1 MSCRPSCCL
10 IQRETHETHQSTGL
24 SRRLLRFDKFSV
36 LVIITKNGL
45 KYSRHARRCVHVTD
59 HEFCMLLLCL
69 QTRYPSLKKLAKEIL
84 GLDIQ
89 SREHS
94 PVSEKITA
102 AMFKNCHWRFL
113 YPVLLVLLDFL
124 KILQLFPDIL
134 WNVCVCVFVSLSGGG
149 CSSGNE
155 AVPAAQKRLGGFCQ
169 DETHQEGDCRE
180 KEGDEEKGREYR
192 WRNTEIYAKSNSCIR
207 KTVQCCPA
215 YERLTV
221 LFCEPRLRMR
231 RIT

>member
-1 MSCRPSCCL
+1 MYV
-10 IQRETHETHQSTGL
+10 GL
-24 SRRLLRFDKFSV
+24 QDSGWVFYGVEVCPVGPPAVSSKEKHTRHIKVQAFQEDCSGLTV

-45 KYSRHARRCVHVTD
+45 KYSRHARRCVHMTD

-124 KILQLFPDIL
+124 K
-134 WNVCVCVFVSLSGGG
+134 
-149 CSSGNE
+149 
-155 AVPAAQKRLGGFCQ
+155 GF
-169 DETHQEGDCRE
+169 
-180 KEGDEEKGREYR
+180 
-192 WRNTEIYAKSNSCIR
+192 S
-207 KTVQCCPA
+207 
-215 YERLTV
+215 
-221 LFCEPRLRMR
+221 
-231 RIT
+231 